1 MQAKHEPF
9 APVNYKLLA
18 QSIKNRHRHEQ
29 DHIKMLQQGTGS
41 VILSSS
47 CLVFIFQN
55 SVDNVWAAG
64 TGNRAIS
71 CDIDI
76 VFLFNLEDGIL
87 HRMGAEKGLIS
98 TRTHSY
104 SQKPH
109 FNSNKGNDIRE
120 KVKVNSYPIF

>member
-1 MQAKHEPF
+1 MCGLQ
-9 APVNYKLLA
+9 
-18 QSIKNRHRHEQ
+18 EQ
-29 DHIKMLQQGTGS
+29 
-41 VILSSS
+41 VIELYRVIS
-47 CLVFIFQN
+47 
-55 SVDNVWAAG
+55 
-64 TGNRAIS
+64 IS
-71 CDIDI
+71 CSYS
-76 VFLFNLEDGIL
+76 NLEDGIL